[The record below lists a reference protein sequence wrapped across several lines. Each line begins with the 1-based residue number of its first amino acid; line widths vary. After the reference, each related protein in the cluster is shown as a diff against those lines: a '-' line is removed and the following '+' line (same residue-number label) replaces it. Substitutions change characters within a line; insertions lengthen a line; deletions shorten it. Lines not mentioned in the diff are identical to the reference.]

1 MDLILPRDDTTG
13 PQQIPEDVL
22 KCSGLKEAEKLV
34 IHAGNSY
41 ILITESGVPVKKQIE
56 LISSL
61 RESVEVLLFEL
72 VHASQHI
79 HFKGDWEGD
88 PLEMIDEDVVHDLIS
103 CGANM
108 KGLRLLLVKEAIE
121 TDEK

>member
-13 PQQIPEDVL
+13 LQQIPETVL
-22 KCSGLKEAEKLV
+22 KCSGLMKAKKLF
-34 IHAGNSY
+34 IHAGSSY
-41 ILITESGVPVKKQIE
+41 ILITESGMPVKKQIE

-61 RESVEVLLFEL
+61 RENTETLLFEL
-72 VHASQHI
+72 VHDSQHI
-79 HFKGDWEGD
+79 HLKCDWEGD
-88 PLEMIDEDVVHDLIS
+88 PLEMIDEDVVHDLIG

-121 TDEK
+121 TDEG